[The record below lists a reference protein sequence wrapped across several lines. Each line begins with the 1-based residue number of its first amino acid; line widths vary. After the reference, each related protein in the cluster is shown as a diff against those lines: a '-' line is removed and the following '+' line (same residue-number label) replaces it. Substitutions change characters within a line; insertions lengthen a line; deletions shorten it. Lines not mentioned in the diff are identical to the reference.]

1 MATSDKQL
9 LARLLYKLWRNK
21 CFRKGHMLEEHLIS
35 AVPKSERGAARDVLK
50 EAIKLELIVTYGPTN
65 QGAAYQLN
73 MEKLEEIENIIKE
86 EMPER
91 VI

>member
-1 MATSDKQL
+1 
-9 LARLLYKLWRNK
+9 
-21 CFRKGHMLEEHLIS
+21 MLEEHLIS
-35 AVPKSERGAARDVLK
+35 AVPKSERGKAKDILRDAV
-50 EAIKLELIVTYGPTN
+50 KLEFIVIYGPTN

-73 MEKLEEIENIIKE
+73 MEKLGEIENIMKE